1 MNSKIFI
8 IDDDRA
14 VRESL
19 RAVFDAYDFIV
30 QAYSSG
36 SDFLESAPLSE
47 NSVVILD
54 LNLPGM
60 DGMTVLRSL
69 REERKSGLP
78 VVVITGYATSKTH
91 DQAIAAGAN
100 AFMLKPFDVS
110 ALIETVVHL
119 AS

>member
-1 MNSKIFI
+1 MCSNIFI
-8 IDDDRA
+8 VDDDRA

-19 RAVFDAYDFIV
+19 QALFDAYDFTV
-30 QAYSSG
+30 QACASG
-36 SDFLESAPLSE
+36 SDFLESSLPSA

-60 DGMTVLRSL
+60 DGMAVLRSL
-69 REERKSGLP
+69 REERKSELP

-119 AS
+119 AN